1 MDPKQEPKYR
11 AEGGRIYNRA
21 SGAQIPD
28 DEPVFILRARDT
40 TAVATLLH
48 YYQGHRLCQNDQ
60 HADAVLQRLRDFQQ
74 FQREHPERMKYPD
87 TAAAP
92 PAPSKPRLTPVGC
105 GDGSTYVVG

>member
-1 MDPKQEPKYR
+1 MDAKQEPKYR
-11 AEGGRIYNRA
+11 AEAGRIINRA
-21 SGAQIPD
+21 SGEAIPD
-28 DEPVFILRARDT
+28 DEPVFILRARDA

-87 TAAAP
+87 TFHAARRVRP
-92 PAPSKPRLTPVGC
+92 NV
-105 GDGSTYVVG
+105 